1 MTILLLAAALGLA
14 IQTPA
19 PAEIQLRPL
28 SQKRDVLQAEVA
40 ITKMSTADLKGLS
53 TTQPIEHVSEVS
65 RSDAITAV
73 VTIQGC
79 QADDKGGCSASADI
93 VTYRSDGSVH
103 TESKNVTMV
112 GGRGTATVALAAA
125 DATGIYK
132 VVATVRDLNAR
143 RFAKVERLFGV
154 K

>member
-1 MTILLLAAALGLA
+1 
-14 IQTPA
+14 
-19 PAEIQLRPL
+19 
-28 SQKRDVLQAEVA
+28 VLQAEVA